1 MVAGSMGIELL
12 RLAVIVDLA
21 AIVDLGFIGL
31 LQRSIWLE
39 PQLVGLAQL

>member
-1 MVAGSMGIELL
+1 MVADSMGIEFR
-12 RLAVIVDLA
+12 RLAVIVDLV

-31 LQRSIWLE
+31 LQHSIWLE

>member
-12 RLAVIVDLA
+12 RLAVIVDLV